1 MRLLHTSDWQLG
13 LARYYLDADARARHA
28 ADRLEAVRRLG
39 EIARAEGAAA
49 LVVAGDV
56 FDSNRVDGTTLRR
69 GLDAMGSVGV
79 PVLLLPG
86 NHDPLDAGS
95 VYRSQVFRAARPENV
110 RVLDGDEPVEVAP
123 GLEVVG
129 AAWPSRRPGADLVA
143 ALAARLDPAPA
154 GRVRVAVAH
163 GAIAETSPDRDDP
176 AAISLEAAERAIG
189 EGRFHYLALGDRH
202 SATRVAERVW
212 YSGTPEATDFVE
224 ERPGR
229 ALLVDLAEGGCR
241 VEERQVGRWRFLQ
254 QAFRLAGDGDVERL
268 AAWLEEVEEKP
279 RAAVRLTLE
288 GGLSLHARARLDG
301 LLEAARERFAS
312 VEAGAGEGGWV
323 VLPDEVDREA
333 LGLAGW
339 AERAFEALLAET
351 EGRAAGGAGAIA
363 GDEASRSP
371 AGAPG
376 RATEDPGAPAP
387 DPAIA
392 RDALALLYRLAG
404 PAG

>member
-1 MRLLHTSDWQLG
+1 MRFLHTSDWQLG

-39 EIARAEGAAA
+39 EIAHEDGAAA
-49 LVVAGDV
+49 VVVAGDV
-56 FDSNRVDGTTLRR
+56 FESNRVDGTTLRR

-86 NHDPLDAGS
+86 NHDALDAGS
-95 VYRSQVFRAARPENV
+95 VYRSAVFRAARPGNV
-110 RVLDGDEPVEVAP
+110 RVLDGEEPIEVAP

-129 AAWPSRRPGADLVA
+129 APWPSKRPGTDLVA
-143 ALAARLDPAPA
+143 ALAGRLDPAPA
-154 GRVRVAVAH
+154 GRLRVCVAH
-163 GAIAETSPDRDDP
+163 GAVAETSPDRDDP
-176 AAISLEAAERAIG
+176 AAISLAAAERAIA
-189 EGRFHYLALGDRH
+189 EGRFHFLALGDRH

-224 ERPGR
+224 ERPGH
-229 ALLVDLAEGGCR
+229 ALLVELDAGGCR
-241 VEERQVGRWRFLQ
+241 VEERPVGRWRFLQ
-254 QAFRLAGDGDVERL
+254 QAFRLAGDGDVDRL
-268 AAWLEEVEEKP
+268 ASRLEEAEEKP
-279 RAAVRLTLE
+279 RTAVRLTLE

-312 VEAGAGEGGWV
+312 VEVHAGEGGWV

-339 AERAFEALLAET
+339 AERAFEALLAE
-351 EGRAAGGAGAIA
+351 AAGG
-363 GDEASRSP
+363 SP
-371 AGAPG
+371 ADAPG
-376 RATEDPGAPAP
+376 ASET
-387 DPAIA
+387 DPAVA

-404 PAG
+404 PPG